1 MVHNYVLII
10 MQYLGVLK
18 GHYNAAVNHSA
29 TLQLLHKHYVFYI
42 FPLQAAAVY
51 RFDTVNGD

>member
-1 MVHNYVLII
+1 

-51 RFDTVNGD
+51 RFDTVNGDWK